1 LNDFGKTALN
11 ALLMIVGDIALAF
24 LQSVNQTFVLEN
36 YANAFIVVI
45 PAILVMVYPQSGLH
59 IAELAG
65 KNRSSDTDL
74 EQYY

>member
-1 LNDFGKTALN
+1 
-11 ALLMIVGDIALAF
+11 MIVGDIALAF

-59 IAELAG
+59 IAEFG
-65 KNRSSDTDL
+65 RQK
-74 EQYY
+74 

>member
-11 ALLMIVGDIALAF
+11 ALLIIVGDIALAF

-59 IAELAG
+59 IAEFG
-65 KNRSSDTDL
+65 RQK
-74 EQYY
+74 